1 VSDRCDWKILP
12 FSARAYNTLLNAD
25 VETLEQLLAMDRKS
39 LLKQPNCGRVTLR
52 EIEHV
57 LATCVQQGKL
67 VSNWFGMGPKPASFD
82 TGEQGNPYTG

>member
-1 VSDRCDWKILP
+1 MSDRCDWKILP

-82 TGEQGNPYTG
+82 TDEQGNPYTG

>member
-25 VETLEQLLAMDRKS
+25 VETLKQLLAMDRKS